1 MTTAPAIE
9 EFRRM
14 RAAMRGE
21 GTGVPLRPRE
31 DDGLFGPGTPTWT
44 VWGAST
50 ITPAG
55 YRATVV
61 QMLLPAVAA
70 AVDQFS
76 SYTDDLIGRTR
87 RTGHYFAAVALG
99 DTRTAQETARFVNGM
114 HARVVGHEPI
124 TATTYRARDRENLLY
139 VHVTSWHSALALF
152 ERYRRPLSPRE
163 RAQYWRE
170 SQRGSEL
177 VGVPADVAPST
188 HEEVREYFREVAPRL
203 AVGHHARSILD
214 FFDRPLLPEG
224 PTGWALKPAWALT
237 KLVAVPTLPAS
248 YRGMINIPQSRLA
261 RRVSLPVGRRGLAAL
276 EKPCLRRAVWLISP
290 EAYLIQQDALRRQRQ
305 WERRGGGRRRGA

>member
-1 MTTAPAIE
+1 MTAAPGIE

-14 RAAMRGE
+14 RATMHGE
-21 GTGVPLRPRE
+21 GTGVPYRPRE

-76 SYTDDLIGRTR
+76 SYTDDLVGRTR

-99 DTRTAQETARFVNGM
+99 DVRTAQETARFVNRM
-114 HARVVGHEPI
+114 HAQVVGHEPI
-124 TATTYRARDRENLLY
+124 SDRPYRARDLDNLLY
-139 VHVTSWHSALALF
+139 VHVTSWHSALVLF
-152 ERYRRPLSPRE
+152 ERYRRPLSPAE

-203 AVGHHARSILD
+203 AVGHHARSIIG
-214 FFDRPLLPEG
+214 FFDRPRLPDG
-224 PTGWALKPAWALT
+224 PTGWALRPAWALT
-237 KLVAVPTLPAS
+237 RLVAVPTLPAA
-248 YRGMINIPQSRLA
+248 YRAMINIPQSRLA
-261 RRVSLPVGRRGLAAL
+261 RRISLPVGRRGLAAL
-276 EKPCLRRAVWLISP
+276 EKPGLRRAVWLLSP

-305 WERRGGGRRRGA
+305 WERRGGERLHAV

>member
-1 MTTAPAIE
+1 MATAPAIE

-14 RAAMRGE
+14 RATMRGE

-70 AVDQFS
+70 AVDQYS

-99 DTRTAQETARFVNGM
+99 DLRTAQQTARFVNRM
-114 HARVVGHEPI
+114 HAQVVGHEPI
-124 TATTYRARDRENLLY
+124 TSTTYRARDLDNLLY
-139 VHVTSWHSALALF
+139 VHVTSWHSALVLF
-152 ERYRRPLSPRE
+152 ERYRRSLSSAE

-177 VGVPADVAPST
+177 VGVPAHAAPST
-188 HEEVREYFREVAPRL
+188 HDQVREYFREVAPRL

-214 FFDRPLLPEG
+214 FFDRPRLPEG
-224 PTGWALKPAWALT
+224 PSGWALRPAWAAT
-237 KLVAVPTLPAS
+237 RLVAVPTIPAA
-248 YRGMINIPQSRLA
+248 YRAMINIPQSGLA
-261 RRVSLPVGRRGLAAL
+261 RRLSLPVGRHGLTLL
-276 EKPCLRRAVWLISP
+276 EKPVLRRLVWLISP

-305 WERRGGGRRRGA
+305 WERRGGERLHPV